1 MGIVNTKGGADMKKI
16 ETSNQIKIAY
26 QDAGTG
32 IPVILIHGLDGN
44 LAGFYSLKKS

>member
-1 MGIVNTKGGADMKKI
+1 M
-16 ETSNQIKIAY
+16 AY

-44 LAGFYSLKKS
+44 LAGFYSLKRVEKTL